1 MDTDGVFSLADTAL
15 SPAKLALVDG
25 HIIVGD
31 ASGEGAD
38 VAMSGDCTIANTGA
52 VTIGAKKVTE
62 SKIALAEGKVFIGA
76 SGGAAAAQTLTGDV
90 TVNTSGTTA
99 IGAKKVLASMIACA
113 DGKILV
119 GGADGASAE
128 QTMSGDATLANTGA
142 ITIGEKKI
150 GKAKLISEAEAV
162 AGNIFVSTGSDYG
175 IDEVAV
181 SGDATLAANGALTI
195 ADSVLDGSNV
205 ANTSPDNVIGA
216 IPVLYRI
223 AVEDASANNDITST
237 HKFLV
242 TDFWFVG
249 GATPG
254 VAEDTVQLLNGTNA
268 ISEVVAKTTDAN
280 CLVRATQLDQS
291 TGMVAAGGTIRIT
304 SVKNTNVAGTAY
316 VMGIRVA

>member
-1 MDTDGVFSLADTAL
+1 MTYTAPNARAFARKQGSLAEKITSELSSIDAEMEAL
-15 SPAKLALVDG
+15 SGAGVSLN
-25 HIIVGD
+25 
-31 ASGEGAD
+31 SGEILVGNAD
-38 VAMSGDCTIANTGA
+38 DAATAVTPSGDVTVSNTG
-52 VTIGAKKVTE
+52 VLTIGAKKVT
-62 SKIALAEGKVFIGA
+62 
-76 SGGAAAAQTLTGDV
+76 AAK
-90 TVNTSGTTA
+90 TA
-99 IGAKKVLASMIACA
+99 IA
-113 DGKILV
+113 DGKIFI
-119 GGADGASAE
+119 GGADGAAAE
-128 QTMSGDATLANTGA
+128 QSL
-142 ITIGEKKI
+142 
-150 GKAKLISEAEAV
+150 
-162 AGNIFVSTGSDYG
+162 
-175 IDEVAV
+175 
-181 SGDATLAANGALTI
+181 SGDATLAATGALTI

-254 VAEDTVQLLNGTNA
+254 VADDTVQLLNGTNA
-268 ISEVVAKTTDAN
+268 ISEAVAKTTDAN

>member
-1 MDTDGVFSLADTAL
+1 MTYTAPNARAFARKQGSLAEKITSELSSIDAEMEAL
-15 SPAKLALVDG
+15 SGAGVSLN
-25 HIIVGD
+25 
-31 ASGEGAD
+31 SGEILVGNAAD
-38 VAMSGDCTIANTGA
+38 AATAVTPSGDVTVSNTG
-52 VTIGAKKVTE
+52 VLTIGAKKVT
-62 SKIALAEGKVFIGA
+62 
-76 SGGAAAAQTLTGDV
+76 AAK
-90 TVNTSGTTA
+90 TA
-99 IGAKKVLASMIACA
+99 IA
-113 DGKILV
+113 DGKIFI
-119 GGADGASAE
+119 GGADGAAAE
-128 QTMSGDATLANTGA
+128 QSL
-142 ITIGEKKI
+142 
-150 GKAKLISEAEAV
+150 
-162 AGNIFVSTGSDYG
+162 
-175 IDEVAV
+175 
-181 SGDATLAANGALTI
+181 SGDATLAATGALTI

-268 ISEVVAKTTDAN
+268 ISEAVAKTTDAN

>member
-1 MDTDGVFSLADTAL
+1 MTYTAPNARAFARKQGSLAEKITSELSSIDAEMEAL
-15 SPAKLALVDG
+15 SGAGVSLN
-25 HIIVGD
+25 
-31 ASGEGAD
+31 SGEILVGNAAD
-38 VAMSGDCTIANTGA
+38 AATAVTPSGDVTVSNTG
-52 VTIGAKKVTE
+52 VLTIGAKKVTAA
-62 SKIALAEGKVFIGA
+62 KTALAEGKVFIGA
-76 SGGAAAAQTLTGDV
+76 SGGAAAEQTL
-90 TVNTSGTTA
+90 
-99 IGAKKVLASMIACA
+99 
-113 DGKILV
+113 
-119 GGADGASAE
+119 
-128 QTMSGDATLANTGA
+128 
-142 ITIGEKKI
+142 
-150 GKAKLISEAEAV
+150 
-162 AGNIFVSTGSDYG
+162 
-175 IDEVAV
+175 

-268 ISEVVAKTTDAN
+268 ISEAVAKTTDAN

-291 TGMVAAGGTIRIT
+291 KGMVAAGGTIRIT

>member
-1 MDTDGVFSLADTAL
+1 MTYTAPNARAFARKQGSLAEKITSELSSIDAEMEAL
-15 SPAKLALVDG
+15 S
-25 HIIVGD
+25 
-31 ASGEGAD
+31 SG
-38 VAMSGDCTIANTGA
+38 
-52 VTIGAKKVTE
+52 
-62 SKIALAEGKVFIGA
+62 
-76 SGGAAAAQTLTGDV
+76 
-90 TVNTSGTTA
+90 
-99 IGAKKVLASMIACA
+99 
-113 DGKILV
+113 
-119 GGADGASAE
+119 
-128 QTMSGDATLANTGA
+128 
-142 ITIGEKKI
+142 
-150 GKAKLISEAEAV
+150 
-162 AGNIFVSTGSDYG
+162 
-175 IDEVAV
+175 
-181 SGDATLAANGALTI
+181 
-195 ADSVLDGSNV
+195 LDGSNV

-268 ISEVVAKTTDAN
+268 ISEAVAKTTDAN

>member
-1 MDTDGVFSLADTAL
+1 MTYTAPNARAFARKQGSLAEKITSELSSIDAEMEAL
-15 SPAKLALVDG
+15 SAAGVSLN
-25 HIIVGD
+25 
-31 ASGEGAD
+31 SGEILVGNAANAATA
-38 VAMSGDCTIANTGA
+38 VTPSGDVTVSNTG
-52 VTIGAKKVTE
+52 VLTIGAKKV
-62 SKIALAEGKVFIGA
+62 
-76 SGGAAAAQTLTGDV
+76 
-90 TVNTSGTTA
+90 
-99 IGAKKVLASMIACA
+99 
-113 DGKILV
+113 
-119 GGADGASAE
+119 
-128 QTMSGDATLANTGA
+128 
-142 ITIGEKKI
+142 
-150 GKAKLISEAEAV
+150 GKAMLVSESEAV
-162 AGNIFVSTGSDYG
+162 AGNIFVSAGADSA

-181 SGDATLAANGALTI
+181 SGDATLAATGALTI

-268 ISEVVAKTTDAN
+268 ISEAVAKTTDAN

-291 TGMVAAGGTIRIT
+291 TGVVAAGGTIRIT

>member
-1 MDTDGVFSLADTAL
+1 MTYTAPNARAFARKQGTLAEKITSELSSIDAEMEAL
-15 SPAKLALVDG
+15 S
-25 HIIVGD
+25 
-31 ASGEGAD
+31 GAD
-38 VAMSGDCTIANTGA
+38 VSLNSGEILVGNAANVATAVTPSGDVTVSNTG
-52 VTIGAKKVTE
+52 VLTIGAKKVTAA
-62 SKIALAEGKVFIGA
+62 KTALADGKVFIG
-76 SGGAAAAQTLTGDV
+76 
-90 TVNTSGTTA
+90 
-99 IGAKKVLASMIACA
+99 
-113 DGKILV
+113 
-119 GGADGASAE
+119 GADGAAAE
-128 QTMSGDATLANTGA
+128 QSL
-142 ITIGEKKI
+142 
-150 GKAKLISEAEAV
+150 
-162 AGNIFVSTGSDYG
+162 
-175 IDEVAV
+175 
-181 SGDATLAANGALTI
+181 SGDATLAASGALTI

-223 AVEDASANNDITST
+223 AVEDDSANNDITST

-268 ISEVVAKTTDAN
+268 ISEAVAKTTDAN

-291 TGMVAAGGTIRIT
+291 KGMIAAGGTIRIT

>member
-1 MDTDGVFSLADTAL
+1 MTYTAPNARAFARKQGSLAEKITSELASIDAEMEAL
-15 SPAKLALVDG
+15 LVAG
-25 HIIVGD
+25 VSLN
-31 ASGEGAD
+31 SGEILVGNAAD
-38 VAMSGDCTIANTGA
+38 AATA
-52 VTIGAKKVTE
+52 VTP
-62 SKIALAEGKVFIGA
+62 S
-76 SGGAAAAQTLTGDV
+76 GDV
-90 TVNTSGTTA
+90 TVS
-99 IGAKKVLASMIACA
+99 
-113 DGKILV
+113 
-119 GGADGASAE
+119 
-128 QTMSGDATLANTGA
+128 NTG
-142 ITIGEKKI
+142 
-150 GKAKLISEAEAV
+150 V
-162 AGNIFVSTGSDYG
+162 
-175 IDEVAV
+175 
-181 SGDATLAANGALTI
+181 LTI

-223 AVEDASANNDITST
+223 TVEDASANNDITST

-268 ISEVVAKTTDAN
+268 ISEAVAKTTDAN

-291 TGMVAAGGTIRIT
+291 TGMIAAGGTIRIT

>member
-1 MDTDGVFSLADTAL
+1 MVYTAPGSVAFSRKRGSMADKITAE
-15 SPAKLALVDG
+15 LALIDTELAAVEL
-25 HIIVGD
+25 GD
-31 ASGEGAD
+31 IELNSGEILVGNAGN
-38 VAMSGDCTIANTGA
+38 VATAVTPSGDVTVSNAGVT
-52 VTIGAKKVTE
+52 TIGAKKV
-62 SKIALAEGKVFIGA
+62 
-76 SGGAAAAQTLTGDV
+76 
-90 TVNTSGTTA
+90 
-99 IGAKKVLASMIACA
+99 
-113 DGKILV
+113 
-119 GGADGASAE
+119 
-128 QTMSGDATLANTGA
+128 
-142 ITIGEKKI
+142 
-150 GKAKLISEAEAV
+150 GKAMLVSESEAV
-162 AGNIFVSTGSDYG
+162 AGNIFVSTGADSA

-181 SGDATLAANGALTI
+181 SGDATLAASGALTI

-268 ISEVVAKTTDAN
+268 ISEAVAKTTDAN
-280 CLVRATQLDQS
+280 CLVRATQLNQS
-291 TGMVAAGGTIRIT
+291 TGMIAAGGTIRIT

>member
-1 MDTDGVFSLADTAL
+1 MTYTAPNARAFARKQGSLAEKITSELSSIDAEMEAL
-15 SPAKLALVDG
+15 SGAGVSLN
-25 HIIVGD
+25 
-31 ASGEGAD
+31 SGEILVGNAD
-38 VAMSGDCTIANTGA
+38 DAATAVTPSGDVTVSNTG
-52 VTIGAKKVTE
+52 VLTIGAKKVT
-62 SKIALAEGKVFIGA
+62 
-76 SGGAAAAQTLTGDV
+76 AAK
-90 TVNTSGTTA
+90 TA
-99 IGAKKVLASMIACA
+99 IA
-113 DGKILV
+113 DGKIFI
-119 GGADGASAE
+119 GGADGAAAE
-128 QTMSGDATLANTGA
+128 QSL
-142 ITIGEKKI
+142 
-150 GKAKLISEAEAV
+150 
-162 AGNIFVSTGSDYG
+162 
-175 IDEVAV
+175 
-181 SGDATLAANGALTI
+181 SGDATLAATGALTI

-268 ISEVVAKTTDAN
+268 ISEAVAKTTDAN

>member
-1 MDTDGVFSLADTAL
+1 MTYTAPNARAFARKQGSLAEKITSELSSIDAEMEAL
-15 SPAKLALVDG
+15 SGAGVSLN
-25 HIIVGD
+25 
-31 ASGEGAD
+31 SGEILVGNAANAATA
-38 VAMSGDCTIANTGA
+38 VTPSGDVTVSNTG
-52 VTIGAKKVTE
+52 VLTIGAKKVTAA
-62 SKIALAEGKVFIGA
+62 KTALAEGKVFIGA
-76 SGGAAAAQTLTGDV
+76 SGGAAAEQTL
-90 TVNTSGTTA
+90 
-99 IGAKKVLASMIACA
+99 
-113 DGKILV
+113 
-119 GGADGASAE
+119 
-128 QTMSGDATLANTGA
+128 
-142 ITIGEKKI
+142 
-150 GKAKLISEAEAV
+150 
-162 AGNIFVSTGSDYG
+162 
-175 IDEVAV
+175 

-254 VAEDTVQLLNGTNA
+254 GAEDTVQLLNGTNA
-268 ISEVVAKTTDAN
+268 ISEAVAKTTDAN

-291 TGMVAAGGTIRIT
+291 KGMVAAGGTIRIT
-304 SVKNTNVAGTAY
+304 SVKKTNVAGTAY

>member
-1 MDTDGVFSLADTAL
+1 MTYTAPNARAFARKQGSLAEKITSELSSIDAEMEAL
-15 SPAKLALVDG
+15 SGAGVSLN
-25 HIIVGD
+25 
-31 ASGEGAD
+31 SGEILVGNAANAATA
-38 VAMSGDCTIANTGA
+38 VTPSGDVTVSNTG
-52 VTIGAKKVTE
+52 VLTIGAKKVTAA
-62 SKIALAEGKVFIGA
+62 KTALAEGKVFIGA
-76 SGGAAAAQTLTGDV
+76 SGGAAAEQTL
-90 TVNTSGTTA
+90 
-99 IGAKKVLASMIACA
+99 
-113 DGKILV
+113 
-119 GGADGASAE
+119 
-128 QTMSGDATLANTGA
+128 
-142 ITIGEKKI
+142 
-150 GKAKLISEAEAV
+150 
-162 AGNIFVSTGSDYG
+162 
-175 IDEVAV
+175 

-268 ISEVVAKTTDAN
+268 ISEAVAKTTDAN

-291 TGMVAAGGTIRIT
+291 KGMVAAGGTIRIT

>member
-1 MDTDGVFSLADTAL
+1 MTYTAPNARAFARKQGSLAEKITSELASIDAEMEAL
-15 SPAKLALVDG
+15 SGAGVSLN
-25 HIIVGD
+25 
-31 ASGEGAD
+31 SGEILVGNAAD
-38 VAMSGDCTIANTGA
+38 AATA
-52 VTIGAKKVTE
+52 VTP
-62 SKIALAEGKVFIGA
+62 S
-76 SGGAAAAQTLTGDV
+76 GDV
-90 TVNTSGTTA
+90 TVS
-99 IGAKKVLASMIACA
+99 
-113 DGKILV
+113 
-119 GGADGASAE
+119 
-128 QTMSGDATLANTGA
+128 NTG
-142 ITIGEKKI
+142 
-150 GKAKLISEAEAV
+150 V
-162 AGNIFVSTGSDYG
+162 
-175 IDEVAV
+175 
-181 SGDATLAANGALTI
+181 LTI

-268 ISEVVAKTTDAN
+268 ISEAVAKTTDAN

-291 TGMVAAGGTIRIT
+291 TGMIAAGGTIRIT

>member
-1 MDTDGVFSLADTAL
+1 MTYTAPNARAFARKQGTLAEKITSELSSIDAEMEAL
-15 SPAKLALVDG
+15 SAAGVSLN
-25 HIIVGD
+25 
-31 ASGEGAD
+31 SGEILVGNAAN
-38 VAMSGDCTIANTGA
+38 VATAVTPSGDVTVSNTG
-52 VTIGAKKVTE
+52 VLTIGAKKVTAA
-62 SKIALAEGKVFIGA
+62 KTALADGKVFIGGA
-76 SGGAAAAQTLTGDV
+76 DGAAAEQSLSGDV
-90 TVNTSGTTA
+90 TVAVDGTTT
-99 IGAKKVLASMIACA
+99 IGAKKV
-113 DGKILV
+113 
-119 GGADGASAE
+119 
-128 QTMSGDATLANTGA
+128 
-142 ITIGEKKI
+142 
-150 GKAKLISEAEAV
+150 GKAMLVSESEAV
-162 AGNIFVSTGSDYG
+162 AGNIFVSTGADSA

-181 SGDATLAANGALTI
+181 SGDATLAASGALTI

-254 VAEDTVQLLNGTNA
+254 AAEDTVQLLNGTNA
-268 ISEVVAKTTDAN
+268 ISEAVAKTTDAN